1 MRENACHGES
11 RAAIGSARSRPR
23 DSPMQPKARRPPPR
37 RWNSS
42 LGSTNVDDNIATEKA
57 TEATNESDDP
67 SSATTKA
74 AISRNKKK
82 LLKQGRDKRRKFI
95 GIAKAVD
102 RGQFQNTYSPGGTDG
117 TGFVAKSGLPDLTKS
132 FCVLGIESSC
142 DDTGGE
148 YMIVFQMVIMLL
160 CISLGRYHP
169 RRISSIPGRHPR
181 RMGRHRTW
189 TCHGC
194 TPGKHRQSRT
204 ISVG

>member
-1 MRENACHGES
+1 MTIVGYNRYTDDTKRVDVIGES

-117 TGFVAKSGLPDLTKS
+117 TGFVAMSGLPDLTKS

-160 CISLGRYHP
+160 CISHLSFLTVITTKSH
-169 RRISSIPGRHPR
+169 H
-181 RMGRHRTW
+181 
-189 TCHGC
+189 
-194 TPGKHRQSRT
+194 
-204 ISVG
+204 